1 MKKEESSIT
10 QPQMEH
16 HETHHPTERITPIE
30 TPSESKDQSHLL
42 QQAVVTP
49 QNTYVREKFQNEGK
63 WTKRCLYSMSISMI
77 IPCFQLRR

>member
-1 MKKEESSIT
+1 MKIEESSIN
-10 QPQMEH
+10 QSQVEH
-16 HETHHPTERITPIE
+16 QETHHPTERISHIE

-63 WTKRCLYSMSISMI
+63 WAKKAPLFDVDLYDYTLLSA
-77 IPCFQLRR
+77 